1 MELILLKVITG
12 KDVWFAT
19 IGFSIKGSISIFHML
34 YLSRFDN
41 VNKSDIPFITVKNAD
56 YRCIIHNISKSKT
69 INSLKNSVLKDGVYI

>member
-1 MELILLKVITG
+1 
-12 KDVWFAT
+12 
-19 IGFSIKGSISIFHML
+19 ML